1 MAELPTTKLEAV
13 NEILAA
19 IGEAPVNTLEGDLTA
34 EVQIVVNHLHNTS
47 RKVQLEG
54 WWFNEEENFE
64 LSRDVETNEVTVPG
78 NTLNIDITYE
88 VANVDLVQRG
98 TKLYDKIGHT
108 FELGF
113 NPKCTITFFLEWDDL
128 PEAAR
133 EYIKIKT
140 ARIFQDRFIGSGD
153 QHTFSSN
160 DEAIARAT
168 MDALNAENQDAS
180 IFDTYDIASIVARR
194 RPYPRSFF

>member
-1 MAELPTTKLEAV
+1 MAELPTTQLEAV

-19 IGEAPVNTLEGDLTA
+19 IGEAPVNTLSGDLTA
-34 EVQIVVNHLHNTS
+34 EVQMIVNHLHNTS

-54 WWFNEEENFE
+54 WWFNEEDDFE
-64 LSRDVETNEVTVPG
+64 LSRDVETGEVTVPG
-78 NTLNIDITYE
+78 NTLNIDITDERYG
-88 VANVDLVQRG
+88 VDLVQRG

-113 NPKCTITFFLEWDDL
+113 NPKCTIIFFLSWDEL

-140 ARIFQDRFIGSGD
+140 ARIFQDRFVGSDD
-153 QHTFSSN
+153 QHTFTST
-160 DEAIARAT
+160 DEAMARAAL
-168 MDALNAENQDAS
+168 DALNIDNIDAS
-180 IFDTYDIASIVARR
+180 IFDTYDIASIVNRKR
-194 RPYPRSFF
+194 VYPRAF